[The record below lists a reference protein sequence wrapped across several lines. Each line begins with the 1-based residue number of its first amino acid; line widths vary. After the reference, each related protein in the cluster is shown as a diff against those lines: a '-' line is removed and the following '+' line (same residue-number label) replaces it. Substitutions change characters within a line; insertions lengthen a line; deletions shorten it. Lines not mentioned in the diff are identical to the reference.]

1 MARCCSEP
9 PTFSAEET
17 NLMRL
22 RCIYAKV
29 ITGVLRFVFRHS
41 IPALPSST
49 SLLDWYQSKGISK
62 CAFKRG
68 FYREQFDKLRKDNTG
83 QSFDVT
89 LLCQCFR
96 KGCHGLA
103 VDGDEKWKEGR
114 DSIESIIVLLKNKRN
129 SMAHDELECNYSD
142 LLSQADELR
151 HILTKLL
158 TFAKHQY
165 GISPSVVDREI
176 AHVSDSIQGYLHGNL
191 TPQDFDE
198 YRKQLLFP
206 MQSQYVHEHGYED
219 VRYQYMKRGDTITT
233 PVNHLMHIKFRV
245 SDIFSDVVIQ
255 TRNDSSRSGQVSYK
269 NILQGANGTITDS
282 VILIEGVM
290 GVGKTTLVRKMIS
303 DWTSKIEGNMEH
315 TSSED
320 LVLHAECRNP
330 TIRSFLDLL
339 KHFMPNVSRNFNDQH
354 LKFAALAQQILVI
367 LDGLDELN
375 EASTSLFEEI
385 LHLKKDFRIT
395 VIVTTRPEKVEY
407 YYHCA
412 KSLHIETKH
421 IMLLG
426 IELHQI
432 EGFVYNYYAL
442 IKNEYPEP
450 QDLKKLLEY
459 LRKTRHNLGD
469 IWRIPYNLTLMIIL
483 WALNHF
489 DGNVTCSTPELYNQ
503 LFRLHLSKLMDRLR
517 NFRERIICMI
527 QIEKIVSTFIY
538 RLGKESAL
546 SLTRNETYLL
556 REAYQRLKSKCQHT
570 MVPIEKMVSSFLKE
584 ESVGSQIFYS
594 FPYKGMQD
602 ILAAH
607 FLLTVITQGYETT
620 DIQNVTQAVSVI
632 LSRNAVPLCLSQD
645 MLKII
650 AERPKTVP
658 IRHDIPAPQQF
669 NVDQVQSAMRALLL
683 EHNVPQSLT
692 EYLSQVL
699 QDKSNK
705 SDSCALLDKRKT
717 YSSLYSERNSRFSY
731 VSDRNVIPGLE
742 KSRKI
747 RNILEKIH
755 GAPISSMLQFQNTF
769 IILLGMFY
777 IQNSA
782 IDNEVKLEVLYLLKG
797 TGIKESGSW
806 VTILNSVK
814 CDAFVAEFI
823 SRQRGILEGEV
834 LINDSSVVAYTTLLK
849 ALAPPIQNARD
860 VYINIEVFEEFQGLA
875 ELINQINRLQLRIAV
890 MKLRHYFKN
899 LIIDPN
905 LEKAIGNVFKSKRC
919 AVQRYMGPV
928 TSEMTFPTSVRY
940 LYAGMVSS
948 KSFAS
953 VKRLLLSDSNVDVL
967 VLCFNSQISYENL
980 TSLTGLKM
988 PWLYLLNVETRRNIF
1003 SAASIIKKLMP
1014 TDQSEYHQIYFPKA
1028 MLEFHGI
1035 AELLFRMADVKVYRS
1050 VVFPSICKPPT
1061 LKDEQLLTKLAVGKL
1076 SCGFG
1081 IEWGDSFGWNI
1092 DEW

>member
-1 MARCCSEP
+1 MASCCSEP
-9 PTFSAEET
+9 PTFSPEET

-22 RCIYAKV
+22 KCIYAKV
-29 ITGVLRFVFRHS
+29 ITGVLRFVFRRS
-41 IPALPSST
+41 IPDLPPCT
-49 SLLDWYQSKGISK
+49 SLLAFYQSKGIPKST
-62 CAFKRG
+62 FKRG
-68 FYREQFDKLRKDNTG
+68 LYREQCDKLRKDNTG

-89 LLCQCFR
+89 LLCLCFK

-103 VDGDEKWKEGR
+103 ADGDEKWKEGKE
-114 DSIESIIVLLKNKRN
+114 SIESIITLLKNKRN
-129 SMAHDELECNYSD
+129 AMAHDDIECNYSD

-151 HILTKLL
+151 DVSTKLL

-165 GISPSVVDREI
+165 GISPSVVDQEI
-176 AHVSDSIQGYLHGNL
+176 AHVNDSIQRYLHGNL

-206 MQSQYVHEHGYED
+206 MQSQYVLENGYED
-219 VRYQYMKRGDTITT
+219 VRRQYMKRGDTITT

-245 SDIFSDVVIQ
+245 CDIFSDVVMQ
-255 TRNDSSRSGQVSYK
+255 TRCDSSRSEQVSYK
-269 NILQGANGTITDS
+269 DILQGANGTRTDS

-303 DWTSKIEGNMEH
+303 DWTSKIDGNMEH
-315 TSSED
+315 TCSD
-320 LVLHAECRNP
+320 NLVLHVECRNP

-385 LHLKKDFRIT
+385 LHLKKDFRVT

-412 KSLHIETKH
+412 KSLHIGTKH
-421 IMLLG
+421 IVLLG

-442 IKNEYPEP
+442 IKNEYPDP
-450 QDLKKLLEY
+450 QDVKKLLEY
-459 LRKTRHNLGD
+459 LQKTRHNLGD

-483 WALNHF
+483 WALDYF
-489 DGNVTCSTPELYNQ
+489 DGNVICSTPELYNQ

-517 NFRERIICMI
+517 NFRETHHLHDSEL
-527 QIEKIVSTFIY
+527 EKIVSIFIY

-556 REAYQRLKSKCQHT
+556 REAYQRLKSNYQQT
-570 MVPIEKMVSSFLKE
+570 MVPIEKMVSSFLQE

-607 FLLTVITQGYETT
+607 FLLTEITQGYETT
-620 DIQNVTQAVSVI
+620 DIQNVTQTISAF
-632 LSRNAVPLCLSQD
+632 LSRNSVPLCLSQD
-645 MLKII
+645 ILKII

-658 IRHDIPAPQQF
+658 TRYNVPAPQMF
-669 NVDQVQSAMRALLL
+669 NVDQVQSAMRAILLK
-683 EHNVPQSLT
+683 HNVPQSLM
-692 EYLSQVL
+692 EKLCQVL
-699 QDKSNK
+699 QDNCNK
-705 SDSCALLDKRKT
+705 SDRD
-717 YSSLYSERNSRFSY
+717 
-731 VSDRNVIPGLE
+731 VIPGLE

-747 RNILEKIH
+747 IKILQKIH

-777 IQNSA
+777 IQKIS
-782 IDNEVKLEVLYLLKG
+782 IDNEVKLEVLYLLKD
-797 TGIKESGSW
+797 TGIKEAGSW

-849 ALAPPIQNARD
+849 ALAPPVLNERHA
-860 VYINIEVFEEFQGLA
+860 YINIEVVEEFQGLA
-875 ELINQINRLQLRIAV
+875 ELINQINRLQLRIEM
-890 MKLRHYFKN
+890 MKFHHYFRN
-899 LIIDPN
+899 LKIDPN
-905 LEKAIGNVFKSKRC
+905 LEKAIGNVFKRC
-919 AVQRYMGPV
+919 AVERYMGPA
-928 TSEMTFPTSVRY
+928 TSGMTFPTSIRC
-940 LYAGMVSS
+940 LYAGMVDSR
-948 KSFAS
+948 SFAS
-953 VKRLLLSDSNVDVL
+953 VRRLLLSDSNVEVL
-967 VLCFNSQISYENL
+967 ALCFNSRLSYEDL

-988 PWLYLLNVETRRNIF
+988 PWLYLLNVETRQNKCT
-1003 SAASIIKKLMP
+1003 AANIIKNLMP

-1028 MLEFHGI
+1028 TLEFDGI
-1035 AELLFRMADVKVYRS
+1035 AELLVRMADVKVYRS
-1050 VVFPSICKPPT
+1050 VVFPRICKPPS
-1061 LKDEQLLTKLAVGKL
+1061 LKDEELVTKLAKQKL
-1076 SCGFG
+1076 NCGFG

-1092 DEW
+1092 DQW